1 MRLDAYLARRFQL
14 SRRRAKDFIETG
26 RVDVDGE
33 TCREP
38 GREVG
43 EGSSVRFDIHRP
55 VAAKVRTRL
64 AVLHEDPDC
73 LLVEKPAG
81 LLTLP
86 TEEREKETL
95 LARVNDYL
103 LHRFHRRP
111 YAGVV
116 HRLDKETSGVLVFA
130 RSRPALTKLQ
140 ELFRRHD
147 VEREYVALVEG
158 RVAEDAGTLS
168 ADLVRDRGDRRRGV
182 ARPGEKGLR
191 AVTRYR
197 VLERLPGA
205 TLLSVRLETGRTHQ
219 IRVHLA
225 SAGHPV
231 VGDPVYRPRHLPPP
245 AIEAPRQMLHARSLA
260 FRHPVTGQPVRGE
273 MEIPAD
279 FRAVLQMLRK
289 RKAGPQAR
297 IEKPSR
303 KSS

>member
-1 MRLDAYLARRFQL
+1 MRLDAIVSAKFGL
-14 SRRRAKDFIETG
+14 SRRRARSYVETG
-26 RVDVDGE
+26 RVDVKGK
-33 TCREP
+33 TCLEP
-38 GREVG
+38 GREV
-43 EGSSVRFDIHRP
+43 EGSADIRLDGNRPAVVR
-55 VAAKVRTRL
+55 VRTRL
-64 AVLHEDPDC
+64 AVLHEDAHVI
-73 LLVEKPAG
+73 LVGKPAG

-86 TEEREKETL
+86 TESREKETL
-95 LARVNDYL
+95 LSRVNEYL
-103 LHRFHRRP
+103 LHRFKKRP

-130 RSRPALTKLQ
+130 RNRAVLGKLQ

-158 RVAEDAGTLS
+158 RVSADSGTLS

-191 AVTRYR
+191 AVTHYR

-231 VGDPVYRPRHLPPP
+231 VGDAVYRPRHSPPP
-245 AIEAPRQMLHARSLA
+245 SVAAPRQMLHARSLG
-260 FRHPVTGQPVRGE
+260 FRHPETGQMVRAE
-273 MEIPAD
+273 MEIPED
-279 FRAVLQMLRK
+279 FRGVLEALRR
-289 RKAGPQAR
+289 RKNSR
-297 IEKPSR
+297 PSPPVR
-303 KSS
+303 